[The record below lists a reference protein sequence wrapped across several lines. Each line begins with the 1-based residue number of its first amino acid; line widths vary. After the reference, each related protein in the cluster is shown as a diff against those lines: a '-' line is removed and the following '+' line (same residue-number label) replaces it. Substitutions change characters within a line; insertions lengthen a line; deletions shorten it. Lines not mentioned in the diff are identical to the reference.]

1 MFLAS
6 LSLSLPLSTVKFSII
21 PKVIQG
27 TGIDSLVSKEFNHF
41 DRSVNPA
48 GLCSEDIIG
57 SLAGGQTK
65 GIAGGM
71 YKKGE
76 LQLRLACEKYRRREE
91 GKKER
96 KKEVYV
102 YENERKKE
110 GKKKREALL
119 NARDESLRRI

>member
-6 LSLSLPLSTVKFSII
+6 LSLSPSFSLSTVKFSII

-27 TGIDSLVSKEFNHF
+27 TGIDLLVSKEFNHF

-91 GKKER
+91 EKKERSGGYENEER
-96 KKEVYV
+96 KKEK
-102 YENERKKE
+102 RKEK
-110 GKKKREALL
+110 LY
-119 NARDESLRRI
+119 